1 MKIKLSSTRNIF
13 YAIYN
18 FLLITYNEN
27 NYKKFKQF
35 VPDEMKDEKY
45 WARRIK
51 NNNAAKRSR
60 EARRV
65 KENQIVIAATYLEHE
80 NEELRK
86 QLEEYK
92 EKCTQ
97 LQARLQRYE

>member
-1 MKIKLSSTRNIF
+1 
-13 YAIYN
+13 
-18 FLLITYNEN
+18 
-27 NYKKFKQF
+27 
-35 VPDEMKDEKY
+35 MKDDKY
-45 WARRIK
+45 WARRTK

-60 EARRV
+60 EARRL

-92 EKCTQ
+92 EKCSQ
-97 LQARLQRYE
+97 LQARLTRYE